1 MHFLSE
7 FNLRELLSSFVV
19 LLAITD
25 IPGNLPIVIN
35 LQNKGIKISAR
46 RAFIYSLVLLVFF
59 FYAGEAFLKLFGL
72 DISSFAIAGAL
83 IVFLFSLEM
92 ILDINLVCEG
102 TDISGD
108 ATFVPVV
115 FPLFVGA
122 GTPDGAVGHPF
133 PVCRYKCFACSFAG
147 LRCHIRHNP
156 SVAFFQKTSEQRRHL
171 CYEKVFRYGAF
182 GNFRKIVYYQRCR
195 IGPPDKRLRMNLF
208 IGWRLHRVIWS

>member
-1 MHFLSE
+1 ME

-122 GTPDGAVGHPF
+122 GTLTALLAIRSQYADINVLLAVLLDCVAIYGT
-133 PVCRYKCFACSFAG
+133 
-147 LRCHIRHNP
+147 IRLSRFFNKHLSSAAIYVMKKFFGMVLLAI
-156 SVAFFQKTSEQRRHL
+156 SVK
-171 CYEKVFRYGAF
+171 
-182 GNFRKIVYYQRCR
+182 
-195 IGPPDKRLRMNLF
+195 LF
-208 IGWRLHRVIWS
+208 LTNVAELVRQINA

>member
-122 GTPDGAVGHPF
+122 GTLTALLAIRSQYADINVLLAVLLDCVAIYGT
-133 PVCRYKCFACSFAG
+133 
-147 LRCHIRHNP
+147 IRLSRFFKKHLSCAAIYVMKKFFGMVLLAI
-156 SVAFFQKTSEQRRHL
+156 SVK
-171 CYEKVFRYGAF
+171 
-182 GNFRKIVYYQRCR
+182 
-195 IGPPDKRLRMNLF
+195 LF
-208 IGWRLHRVIWS
+208 ITNVAELVRQINA

>member
-92 ILDINLVCEG
+92 ILDINLVCDG
-102 TDISGD
+102 TDISRRCHVCPGR
-108 ATFVPVV
+108 VSSVCRRRN
-115 FPLFVGA
+115 
-122 GTPDGAVGHPF
+122 PDG
-133 PVCRYKCFACSFAG
+133 CCW
-147 LRCHIRHNP
+147 P
-156 SVAFFQKTSEQRRHL
+156 SVPSMP
-171 CYEKVFRYGAF
+171 
-182 GNFRKIVYYQRCR
+182 I
-195 IGPPDKRLRMNLF
+195 
-208 IGWRLHRVIWS
+208 

>member
-83 IVFLFSLEM
+83 IVFLFR
-92 ILDINLVCEG
+92 LDINLVCEG

-122 GTPDGAVGHPF
+122 GTLTALLAIRSQYADINVLLAVLLDCVAIYGT
-133 PVCRYKCFACSFAG
+133 
-147 LRCHIRHNP
+147 IRLSRFFKKHLSSAAIYVMKKFFGMVLLAI
-156 SVAFFQKTSEQRRHL
+156 SVK
-171 CYEKVFRYGAF
+171 
-182 GNFRKIVYYQRCR
+182 
-195 IGPPDKRLRMNLF
+195 LF
-208 IGWRLHRVIWS
+208 ITNVAELVRQINA

>member
-115 FPLFVGA
+115 FPLFVGTLTA
-122 GTPDGAVGHPF
+122 LLAIRSQYADINVLLAVLLDCVAIYGT
-133 PVCRYKCFACSFAG
+133 
-147 LRCHIRHNP
+147 IRLSRFFKKHLSSAAIYVMKKFFGMVLLAI
-156 SVAFFQKTSEQRRHL
+156 SVK
-171 CYEKVFRYGAF
+171 
-182 GNFRKIVYYQRCR
+182 
-195 IGPPDKRLRMNLF
+195 LF
-208 IGWRLHRVIWS
+208 ITNVAELVRQINA

>member
-122 GTPDGAVGHPF
+122 GTLTALLAIRSQYADINVLLAVLLDCVAIYGT
-133 PVCRYKCFACSFAG
+133 
-147 LRCHIRHNP
+147 IRLSRFFKKHLSSATIYVMKKFFGMVLLAI
-156 SVAFFQKTSEQRRHL
+156 SVK
-171 CYEKVFRYGAF
+171 
-182 GNFRKIVYYQRCR
+182 
-195 IGPPDKRLRMNLF
+195 LF
-208 IGWRLHRVIWS
+208 ITNVAELVRQINA

>member
-1 MHFLSE
+1 M
-7 FNLRELLSSFVV
+7 
-19 LLAITD
+19 
-25 IPGNLPIVIN
+25 IN

-122 GTPDGAVGHPF
+122 GTRRRLLAIRSQYADINVLLAVLLDCVAIYGTT
-133 PVCRYKCFACSFAG
+133 VCR
-147 LRCHIRHNP
+147 
-156 SVAFFQKTSEQRRHL
+156 
-171 CYEKVFRYGAF
+171 VFSK
-182 GNFRKIVYYQRCR
+182 NI
-195 IGPPDKRLRMNLF
+195 
-208 IGWRLHRVIWS
+208 